1 MSYDY
6 CDDDS
11 NVMPLDSDGD
21 EEIDW
26 HGTAVAGIVSAQGNN
41 SIGISGVSY
50 NSDLVGIRLIAE
62 TCNSAFTIDES
73 KHMHLIIDLMRL
85 IFM

>member
-1 MSYDY
+1 MMVYYNNPDLSSNFVSSLSYDY

-21 EEIDW
+21 DEIDW

-50 NSDLVGIRLIAE
+50 NSDLVG
-62 TCNSAFTIDES
+62 
-73 KHMHLIIDLMRL
+73 
-85 IFM
+85 